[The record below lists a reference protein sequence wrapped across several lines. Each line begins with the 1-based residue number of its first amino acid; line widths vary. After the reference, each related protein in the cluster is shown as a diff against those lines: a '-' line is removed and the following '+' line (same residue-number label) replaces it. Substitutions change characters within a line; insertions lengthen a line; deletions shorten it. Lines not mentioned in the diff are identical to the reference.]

1 MFAATEICKLKL
13 NPKVFFYP
21 VCLRLRSFLK
31 LGRCWG
37 GEGQDNLKEVRAAD
51 FSFLDF
57 LMRFFHRS

>member
-13 NPKVFFYP
+13 NLKVFFYP

-37 GEGQDNLKEVRAAD
+37 GKGQDNLKEFRAAD
-51 FSFLDF
+51 FSFLDI
-57 LMRFFHRS
+57 LMRFFHQS